1 MQTIEYKALHPQ
13 ISNDTFKFY
22 NFYNLDLDIKIYYG
36 VKYYEN
42 TNENVEE
49 TEQIL
54 KTVFTDI
61 ESYRVDKSIEFSF
74 DEALHPISAISFNYN
89 NQYYAYLLNLN
100 NEKIDVNQWQIDFKN
115 ELIAHNYITDS
126 DSINI
131 KVFTNELDL
140 ITICWKKIHEID
152 PVILSGWNSDKF
164 DFPYIYKRL
173 LFLTG
178 GDEQSVTNIISP
190 LKHVKLIADKLNI
203 VDYTMADLMF
213 LYMPREDG
221 GRNYGRKRA
230 SYSLDYISDIELG
243 LKKFGYKDKYSDLDE
258 FYDKDI
264 KGYLL
269 YNLIDVILCVK
280 LNKKLKHIELN
291 NSIRR
296 TMKCPF
302 EKSLI
307 GASAIFESFLLSKI
321 NKKIRFGMIAQNK
334 KNLTIPYLQNLPTSI
349 INQKTKQKLEPCD
362 ILENDYIGQITKFDG
377 AYVTQPQP
385 DIKNK
390 GFVFFL
396 DATAMY
402 PSMMEQYNISFDV
415 YKSRIIP
422 GRVYK
427 LINILNS
434 TLGKTK
440 EIPQT
445 LAASVFLT
453 IDNYIKTKSGLTNKQ
468 KTQKILHFAAMFL
481 LSRLYENGLPLSKIL
496 KPSNDKEQFLLS
508 FYLIHL
514 FEIINLAHPENYAY
528 NDVIYTYLFDEQ
540 KFASKY
546 PEIYIIEN
554 INTPYESIVKLS
566 PIQAIEY
573 MKNYVITITGDCFT
587 KHNQQVGLFTSM
599 LQDFATKRKN
609 FQAKMDQYKEG
620 SVEYQLYDNRQ
631 NATKIVMNSTYGVQG
646 LKSFKFSN
654 SHLAQCI
661 TTQGRL
667 TIKLAQYVT
676 DLYLKSKNAH

>member
-1 MQTIEYKALHPQ
+1 MQTLDYKSLQPQ
-13 ISNDTFKFY
+13 ISNNTFKFY
-22 NFYNLDLDIKIYYG
+22 NFYNLDLDTKIYYG

-42 TNENVEE
+42 TNENVED
-49 TEQIL
+49 TEQVL
-54 KTVFTDI
+54 KIVFVDI
-61 ESYRVDKSIEFSF
+61 ESYRINKLIEFSF
-74 DEALHPISAISFNYN
+74 DEARHPISAISFNYN
-89 NQYYAYLLNLN
+89 NEYYAYFLNLN
-100 NEKIDVNQWQIDFKN
+100 YDDIDIEEWQIDFKKILVGQGYLT
-115 ELIAHNYITDS
+115 ETDS
-126 DSINI
+126 III
-131 KVFTNELDL
+131 KVFEQEFDL
-140 ITICWKKIHEID
+140 INALWTKIKQID

-164 DFPYIYKRL
+164 DYPYIYKRL
-173 LFLTG
+173 LEITG
-178 GDEQSVTNIISP
+178 GDEQAVTNIISP
-190 LKHVKLIADKLNI
+190 LKHVKLTGDKLNI

-230 SYSLDYISDIELG
+230 SYSLDYISDVELG
-243 LKKFGYKDKYSDLDE
+243 LKKFDYKTNNSDLDA
-258 FYDKDI
+258 FYDNDP

-307 GASAIFESFLLSKI
+307 GASAIFESFVLSKI
-321 NKKIRFGMIAQNK
+321 NKKVRFGMIAQNK
-334 KNLTIPYLQNLPTSI
+334 KVLTIPHLQNLPTSI
-349 INQKTKQKLEPCD
+349 INQKTKQKLEPCE

-377 AYVTQPQP
+377 AYVTQPLA

-390 GFVFFL
+390 GFVFSL
-396 DATAMY
+396 DATSMY

-427 LINILNS
+427 LINLLNS

-440 EIPQT
+440 EIPQA

-468 KTQKILHFAAMFL
+468 KTQKVLHFSAMFL
-481 LSRLYENGLPLSKIL
+481 LSRLYESGLPLSKIL
-496 KPSNDKEQFLLS
+496 KPTNDTEQFLLS

-528 NDVIYTYLFDEQ
+528 NDVIYTYLFDEAN
-540 KFASKY
+540 FASKY
-546 PEIYIIEN
+546 PDIYIIEHV
-554 INTPYESIVKLS
+554 NTPYENIIKLS
-566 PIQAIEY
+566 PIQTLDY
-573 MKNYVITITGDCFT
+573 MKNYVVTITGDCFT
-587 KHNQQVGLFTSM
+587 KHSQQIGLFTNM
-599 LQDFATKRKN
+599 LQDFAIKRKS

-676 DLYLKSKNAH
+676 DLYLKSKNSQ

>member
-1 MQTIEYKALHPQ
+1 MQTLEYKALHPQ
-13 ISNDTFKFY
+13 ISNDTFRFY
-22 NFYNLDLDIKIYYG
+22 NFYNLDLDTKIYYG

-42 TNENVEE
+42 TNEDVEE
-49 TEQIL
+49 TNQIL
-54 KTVFTDI
+54 KTVFVDI
-61 ESYRVDKSIEFSF
+61 ESYRIDKSIEFSF
-74 DEALHPISAISFNYN
+74 DNALHPISAISFNYN
-89 NQYYAYLLNLN
+89 EQYYAYFLNLN
-100 NEKIDVNQWQIDFKN
+100 YDEIDINQWQIDFKTD
-115 ELIAHNYITDS
+115 LINQGYLTEEDTI
-126 DSINI
+126 II
-131 KVFTNELDL
+131 KVFEKELDL
-140 ITICWKKIHEID
+140 ITAFWTKVKQID

-173 LFLTG
+173 LDITY
-178 GDEQSVTNIISP
+178 GDEQAVINIISP
-190 LKHVKLIADKLNI
+190 LKHVKLTGDKLNI
-203 VDYTMADLMF
+203 VDYTIADLMF

-243 LKKFGYKDKYSDLDE
+243 LKKFEYKTKNVDLDA
-258 FYDKDI
+258 FYDNDP
-264 KGYLL
+264 KGYLF

-291 NSIRR
+291 NNIRR

-307 GASAIFESFLLSKI
+307 GASAIFESFVLSKI
-321 NKKIRFGMIAQNK
+321 NKKVRFGMIAQNK
-334 KNLTIPYLQNLPTSI
+334 KNLTVAHLQNLPTSI
-349 INQKTKQKLEPCD
+349 INQKTKQKLEPCE
-362 ILENDYIGQITKFDG
+362 ILEGDYISQITKFDG
-377 AYVTQPQP
+377 AYVTQPLS

-390 GFVFFL
+390 GFVFSL
-396 DATAMY
+396 DATSMY

-427 LINILNS
+427 LINLLNS

-440 EIPQT
+440 EIPQP

-468 KTQKILHFAAMFL
+468 KTQKLLHFSAMFL
-481 LSRLYENGLPLSKIL
+481 LSRLYESGLSLSKIM
-496 KPSNDKEQFLLS
+496 KPSNDREQYLLS

-528 NDVIYTYLFDEQ
+528 NDVVYNYLFDEPN
-540 KFASKY
+540 FAAKY
-546 PEIYIIEN
+546 PEIYILEHVNTPFEN
-554 INTPYESIVKLS
+554 IIKLS
-566 PIQAIEY
+566 PIQTIEY
-573 MKNYVITITGDCFT
+573 LKNYIITITGDCFT
-587 KHNQQVGLFTSM
+587 KHNQQIGLFTNM
-599 LQDFATKRKN
+599 LQDFGKKRKY

-620 SVEYQLYDNRQ
+620 SIEYQLYDNRQ
-631 NATKIVMNSTYGVQG
+631 NVTKVVMNSTYGVQG

-667 TIKLAQYVT
+667 TIKLAQYVA
-676 DLYLKSKNAH
+676 DLYLDSKNQQ